1 MPLRRKPVPH
11 GPEPMRESEVI
22 ERLRRIATAPEARGL
37 RDDVAVLGDLIVTH
51 DSIAEGVHFL
61 AHDPPASV
69 GWKLVA
75 VNLSDLAAKGA
86 KPVGALMSLTLS
98 GSGDWEQAFIG
109 GIEAACESYGL
120 PLLGGDTIALPP
132 GSPRILGLTAIGR
145 SGGHV
150 PDRGGGKPGDAL
162 WLVGTVG
169 DAAVGLAHLLADRH
183 AIGPLV
189 DIYRRPVPLLVA
201 GEVLA
206 PHAHA
211 AMDVS
216 DGLLLDARRMAEASG
231 CVISIELD
239 LLPLSSAFVAERGQD
254 RAARLFAATGGDDY
268 ALLFALPPELDPVT
282 LSLPSRTR
290 ITRVG
295 SLAEGVVPLHLSFGG
310 EPVELPEKL
319 GFEHAGVERR
329 NSDDRG
335 LAPAPL
341 GDRP

>member
-1 MPLRRKPVPH
+1 
-11 GPEPMRESEVI
+11 MRESEVI

-61 AHDPPASV
+61 RHDPPASV

-75 VNLSDLAAKGA
+75 VNLSDLAAKGG
-86 KPVGALMSLTLS
+86 KPVGALLSLTIS
-98 GSGDWEQAFIG
+98 GAGDWEQAFLG
-109 GIEAACESYGL
+109 GIEAACDSYGL

-132 GSPRILGLTAIGR
+132 KAPRVLGMTAFGR
-145 SGGHV
+145 SSERI
-150 PDRGGGKPGDAL
+150 PDRGGGKAGDAV

-169 DAAVGLAHLLADRH
+169 DAAVGLTQLLADRH
-183 AIGPLV
+183 ATGPLV
-189 DIYRRPVPLLVA
+189 DVYRRPVPLLVP

-206 PHAHA
+206 HHAHA

-216 DGLLLDARRMAEASG
+216 DGLLLDARRMAQVCG
-231 CVISIELD
+231 CTISIELD
-239 LLPLSSAFVAERGQD
+239 QLPLSSAFVAERGQD

-268 ALLFALPPELDPVT
+268 ALLFALPPDLDPVT
-282 LSLPSRTR
+282 LSLPSATR

-295 SLAEGVVPLHLSFGG
+295 SLAEGTVPLHLTFGG

-335 LAPAPL
+335 PSSAPL
-341 GDRP
+341 GHRS